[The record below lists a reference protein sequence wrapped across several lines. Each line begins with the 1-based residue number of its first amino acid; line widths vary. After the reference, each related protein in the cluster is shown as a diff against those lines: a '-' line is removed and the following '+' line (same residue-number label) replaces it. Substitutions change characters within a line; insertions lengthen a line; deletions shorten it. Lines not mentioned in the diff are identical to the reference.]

1 MPDPLKVS
9 VLADGQLLLDDQPVT
24 LAVLGDA
31 MQRGAEAKAVVWYY
45 RQDADGEPHPA
56 AMEVMKLITANRLPV
71 RLSSKPDFSDS
82 VTPADAGLETMFAAM
97 RQKAAQGFVVILRPD
112 GRHMVLPA
120 AKRSA
125 MPPGAVES
133 VEQMLPSGVKRNV
146 AVIGDTAWS
155 MADAPSLEAVNQA
168 IPFFGIL
175 MGFATIGH
183 AVWIFDPDTPVAL
196 NPGARQA
203 DVLIVDSDRLSA
215 LPAGWQ
221 ETVALVMRKP
231 QILVHDRATHQ
242 LRKA

>member
-1 MPDPLKVS
+1 
-9 VLADGQLLLDDQPVT
+9 
-24 LAVLGDA
+24 

-45 RQDADGEPHPA
+45 RQDANGEPHPT

-97 RQKAAQGFVVILRPD
+97 REKAAQGFVVILRPD

-125 MPPGAVES
+125 MPPGA
-133 VEQMLPSGVKRNV
+133 
-146 AVIGDTAWS
+146 
-155 MADAPSLEAVNQA
+155 
-168 IPFFGIL
+168 
-175 MGFATIGH
+175 
-183 AVWIFDPDTPVAL
+183 
-196 NPGARQA
+196 RQA
-203 DVLIVDSDRLSA
+203 DVLIVDSERLSS